1 MAQATSPD
9 RFGQA
14 RGREASTPKDIPARG
29 WKDILWRVK
38 DQIKEDR
45 LSIIAAGVAFYG
57 LLAIFPGLIALVA
70 IYGLAF
76 DPAQVEQQ
84 VSQLRGVLPP
94 QAADVLLTQLH
105 DLTSTSSAAL
115 GFGAILGIVLAL
127 WSASA
132 GMRTLMEALNVA
144 YDEEEKRGTIRFYAT
159 ALLLTLG
166 AVIGAII
173 AISLVVALPI
183 VLNFFGGLGE
193 ALKWLISIGS
203 VVILIATVMLGLAIV
218 YRYGPSREQARW
230 RWVSWGAVIATVL
243 WVIGSVL
250 FSLYVTR
257 FGNYNETYGSVG
269 AIVILLMWFLLSA
282 YAVLIGAEINA
293 EMERQTRK
301 DTTSGSEKSMGRR
314 GAHAADT
321 VGESR

>member
-1 MAQATSPD
+1 MAQATSPE
-9 RFGQA
+9 RFSEA

-38 DQIKEDR
+38 NQIKEDR

-57 LLAIFPGLIALVA
+57 LMAIFPALIALVA

-115 GFGAILGIVLAL
+115 GFGAVLGIVLAL

-159 ALLLTLG
+159 ALLLTL
-166 AVIGAII
+166 AAIAGAII

-183 VLNFFGGLGE
+183 VLNFLGGLGG

-218 YRYGPSREQARW
+218 YRYGPSREQPRW

-250 FSLYVTR
+250 FSVYVTR

-282 YAVLIGAEINA
+282 YAVLIGAEVNA

-301 DTTSGSEKSMGRR
+301 DTTAEGDKPMGRR
-314 GAHAADT
+314 GAYAADT